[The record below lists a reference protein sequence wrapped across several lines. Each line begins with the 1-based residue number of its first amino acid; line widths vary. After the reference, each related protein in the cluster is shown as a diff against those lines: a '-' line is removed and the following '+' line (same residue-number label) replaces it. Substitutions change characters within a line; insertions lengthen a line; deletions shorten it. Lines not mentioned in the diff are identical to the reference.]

1 MDLGQLG
8 RDDLGRLADGRH
20 GFVRLSGGAV
30 DRLDPQSTLRLVM
43 WTVGLVRMVDGFR
56 RVGRVHGPTQST
68 LGLVVRREH
77 DLVALANGVEE
88 VLAALQTC
96 SATASGGFK
105 LEGLV
110 GH

>member
-1 MDLGQLG
+1 MD
-8 RDDLGRLADGRH
+8 
-20 GFVRLSGGAV
+20 
-30 DRLDPQSTLRLVM
+30 P
-43 WTVGLVRMVDGFR
+43 
-56 RVGRVHGPTQST
+56 QST

-77 DLVALANGVEE
+77 DLVALANRVEE

-96 SATASGGFK
+96 SATASGGVK

>member
-1 MDLGQLG
+1 
-8 RDDLGRLADGRH
+8 
-20 GFVRLSGGAV
+20 V
-30 DRLDPQSTLRLVM
+30 DPQSTLGNLVN
-43 WTVGLVRMVDGFR
+43 
-56 RVGRVHGPTQST
+56 PQST

-96 SATASGGFK
+96 SATASGGVK